1 LAGDE
6 VAREIGEKSLMATDL
21 IKKIPALLQRWV

>member
-6 VAREIGEKSLMATDL
+6 VVRELGEKSLMATDL
-21 IKKIPALLQRWV
+21 IPKIPALLQRRI